1 MKKSIVFKPYD
12 GIDPWKEASLGDA
25 ERGLNGPSEE

>member
-12 GIDPWKEASLGDA
+12 GIDPTATVKSLDDA
-25 ERGLNGPSEE
+25 YDNLP

>member
-12 GIDPWKEASLGDA
+12 GIDPWNEASLKDA
-25 ERGLNGPSEE
+25 GNGLNGPSEE